1 MKIVFAAYARKEKQ
15 NLFTTDFELIENNSP
30 IR

>member
-1 MKIVFAAYARKEKQ
+1 MKIVFATYAQKEKQ
-15 NLFTTDFELIENNSP
+15 NLLMTDFELIENNSP